1 MSAVTIV
8 SQPHKKM
15 DRKAAIKMW
24 AILGL
29 VAMFSL
35 MALAPVA
42 AFAQEPAATCTNGL
56 DQDGQP
62 CLDLKSEV
70 LMQAIFRWANIIIP
84 VLLPLVAIGIGIQF
98 GGNILSSIKN
108 FFGSFR
114 LG

>member
-1 MSAVTIV
+1 MP
-8 SQPHKKM
+8 QKKKKM

-24 AILGL
+24 FMLAL
-29 VAMFSL
+29 VF
-35 MALAPVA
+35 VA
-42 AFAQEPAATCTNGL
+42 AIGMMAPSAAYAQEPSCQNGV
-56 DQDGQP
+56 DQNGDP
-62 CLDLKSEV
+62 CLDLKV
-70 LMQAIFRWANIIIP
+70 DALMSNIFKWANMIIP